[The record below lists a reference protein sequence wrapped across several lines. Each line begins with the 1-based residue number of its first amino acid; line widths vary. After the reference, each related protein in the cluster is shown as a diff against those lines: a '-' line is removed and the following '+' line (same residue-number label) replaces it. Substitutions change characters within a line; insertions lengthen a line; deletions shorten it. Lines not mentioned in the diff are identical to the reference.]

1 MKGGALNILLVE
13 DNEAH
18 VELIMRCF
26 EEHAIANLIYNVKD
40 GEAALDYIFHR
51 GHYADIKT
59 YPTPHVVL
67 LDLRLPKINGLEVLK
82 QIRQSSDTK
91 KLPVVVLTTSSAESD
106 IAQAY
111 EYNANSY
118 LVKPLD
124 FEQFSKL
131 MSDLGYYWLS
141 WNQYPWS

>member
-1 MKGGALNILLVE
+1 MKGEALNILLVE

-18 VELIMRCF
+18 AELIMRCF
-26 EEHAIANLIYNVKD
+26 EDHAIANRIYNIKD

-51 GHYADIKT
+51 GQYSDMTT

-67 LDLRLPKINGLEVLK
+67 LDLRLPKVNGLEVLK
-82 QIRQSSDTK
+82 QIRESSDTK
-91 KLPVVVLTTSSAESD
+91 KLPVVILSTSSAESD